1 MTPSSHG
8 SRIRSVNVLAVAALT
23 LVLMGAT
30 AAFGAPRSHAAP
42 AQTSADPWEGS
53 SFTSPSSYS
62 TTTDAVF
69 SGVFRHTPPAPISKV
84 TLHVEFSAT
93 DSPGSGCRPA
103 PSDQTMTYPTSSTPT
118 TIDPPPDPPDPS
130 TPTTEQPKQS
140 SDVQFSFQVPF
151 TCNGVYDA
159 TATAF
164 IDDPTGD
171 VPPPLN
177 KSISIVGVRV
187 AVAPPPP
194 ASISATDAGNHTV
207 NVTWAAPVA
216 YAGRG
221 TPPPDF
227 VGYRVSRKDGAG
239 SFTAIANTAP
249 DVLTVADTAIPESGG
264 AFVYEVEAVRKFA
277 SSAPVA
283 TNGTLDIAPPRAGG
297 SRGGAGSTSAVGGGA
312 PAPTTTDP
320 GAGGTG
326 TAFYDSL
333 ADEGPEPGGNAL
345 GSGGAVQRFRG
356 GQDGA
361 GLLTPVAAALNLGVW
376 AGLLLFLTRR
386 AAKAERAALLG
397 VQVEHSS

>member
-1 MTPSSHG
+1 MTPSSHS

-23 LVLMGAT
+23 LVLMGAA
-30 AAFGAPRSHAAP
+30 AAFAAPRSHAAP
-42 AQTSADPWEGS
+42 AQTSPDPWEGS
-53 SFTSPSSYS
+53 SFITPSSYA

-69 SGVFRHTPPAPISKV
+69 SGVFQHTPPAPISKV

-93 DSPGSGCRPA
+93 DSPASGCRPA

-118 TIDPPPDPPDPS
+118 SVDPSPEPPDPS

-164 IDDPTGD
+164 IEDPTGD
-171 VPPPLN
+171 VPPPLH
-177 KSISIVGVRV
+177 KSISLVSVRV
-187 AVAPPPP
+187 AVAPPTP

-207 NVTWAAPVA
+207 NVTWAAPVG
-216 YAGRG
+216 YTGRS
-221 TPPPDF
+221 TSPPDF
-227 VGYRVSRKDGAG
+227 LGYRISRKDGSG
-239 SFTAIANTAP
+239 SFAPIANTAP
-249 DVLTVADTAIPESGG
+249 DVLTFADTSIPESGG

-277 SSAPVA
+277 SSAPLA
-283 TNGTLDIAPPRAGG
+283 TNGTLDIAPPNAG
-297 SRGGAGSTSAVGGGA
+297 SRGGTGSTAAVGGGGA

-345 GSGGAVQRFRG
+345 GSGGAVQRFSG

-361 GLLTPVAAALNLGVW
+361 GLLTPAAAALNLGVW

-397 VQVEHSS
+397 VELEHSP